1 MDAWAESDIFI
12 LNLSLWINHLDL
24 TLTIDKLNNKVS
36 KLARLSLQNSN
47 QKCAF
52 INYFD
57 AKETSR
63 TRNT

>member
-24 TLTIDKLNNKVS
+24 TLTIDKVS

>member
-1 MDAWAESDIFI
+1 VDAWAESDIFI

-36 KLARLSLQNSN
+36 KLARLSLQNSK

-52 INYFD
+52 IN